1 MCGIC
6 GVAVLSPASGRLANA
21 TAVDAMLA
29 RLTHRGPDGTW
40 SAGDG
45 QAALGAARLA
55 IRGLDGGRQPF
66 VDVETGVMAVC
77 NGEIDNHHELRIWLE
92 SRGRFVEDSSDVAV
106 LPGLYLELGE
116 AFVERLIGAFALAVW
131 DPRAGTLLLS
141 RDRTGERP
149 LFFTFDNEV
158 VTFASQV
165 AAIAAGLSGPAQ
177 PDAEALSR
185 YLQLGHFPPP
195 DSPLAG
201 VEKVAPAEFIVFGAG
216 GLRRE
221 RYWRWTRRHPE
232 AADQSLDSFDE
243 VFRTAVQ
250 RQSEVDVPLGVFLS
264 GGVDSSLIAAVA
276 RSLRP
281 EARLTAYGLR
291 FSEDS
296 YDESTYAERVAR
308 DLGMPFVPVQVN
320 PEAIPGLLAEVI
332 ATSGEPLAD
341 PAWIPTALLA
351 QRAGQDIRL
360 GLSGEGGDELFGGY
374 PTYVGA
380 RLAEG
385 YGHLPQTIRSM
396 VRHLVERWPPS
407 DRKVTLSFLLKR
419 FVQGDGLD
427 GLGRHVLWTSSVP
440 PALLARLGVA
450 PGPLAWE
457 APAGAGLLDKL
468 QQYDLERPL
477 AEGLLTKAD
486 RAGMHSALELRV
498 PFLDPAVLEFAAALP
513 PEERVRRFETKV
525 FLKRY
530 ALRYLPNEIVHRRKR
545 GLSVPLAA
553 WLRGPL
559 LACAE

>member
-1 MCGIC
+1 
-6 GVAVLSPASGRLANA
+6 
-21 TAVDAMLA
+21 
-29 RLTHRGPDGTW
+29 
-40 SAGDG
+40 
-45 QAALGAARLA
+45 
-55 IRGLDGGRQPF
+55 
-66 VDVETGVMAVC
+66 
-77 NGEIDNHHELRIWLE
+77 
-92 SRGRFVEDSSDVAV
+92 
-106 LPGLYLELGE
+106 
-116 AFVERLIGAFALAVW
+116 
-131 DPRAGTLLLS
+131 
-141 RDRTGERP
+141 
-149 LFFTFDNEV
+149 
-158 VTFASQV
+158 
-165 AAIAAGLSGPAQ
+165 
-177 PDAEALSR
+177 
-185 YLQLGHFPPP
+185 
-195 DSPLAG
+195 
-201 VEKVAPAEFIVFGAG
+201 
-216 GLRRE
+216 
-221 RYWRWTRRHPE
+221 
-232 AADQSLDSFDE
+232 
-243 VFRTAVQ
+243 
-250 RQSEVDVPLGVFLS
+250 
-264 GGVDSSLIAAVA
+264 
-276 RSLRP
+276 
-281 EARLTAYGLR
+281 
-291 FSEDS
+291 
-296 YDESTYAERVAR
+296 
-308 DLGMPFVPVQVN
+308 
-320 PEAIPGLLAEVI
+320 
-332 ATSGEPLAD
+332 
-341 PAWIPTALLA
+341 
-351 QRAGQDIRL
+351 L

-559 LACAE
+559 LAWAEEALQRPAIAEIGLAPVALRQLFTEHLNRDADHARVLWTVIVLSEWLAWAERGLTGRKG